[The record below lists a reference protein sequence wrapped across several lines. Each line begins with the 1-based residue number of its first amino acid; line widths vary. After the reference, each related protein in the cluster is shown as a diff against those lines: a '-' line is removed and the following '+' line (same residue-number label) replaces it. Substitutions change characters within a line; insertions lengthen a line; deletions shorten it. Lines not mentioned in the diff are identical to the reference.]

1 MWEII
6 NRHILHRGEDMNKS
20 SFFRIHDV
28 VRFVE
33 DVFGE
38 SQSLEI
44 EGGDTIMRSEGRRAE
59 DVISVRTFLESSSSD
74 IVFSVTFFDD
84 VSDAFQ
90 KLPEVFGNPDYL
102 KVLRNRYRELNR
114 TEISY
119 WKIDYFFSRLV
130 DGPEKGR
137 HKITFR
143 FTVRYGNEHD

>member
-1 MWEII
+1 
-6 NRHILHRGEDMNKS
+6 MNKS
-20 SFFRIHDV
+20 SFLRIHDV
-28 VRFVE
+28 VRFIK

-38 SQSLEI
+38 RQSLEI
-44 EGGDTIMRSEGRRAE
+44 EGGDAIMRNEGRRAE
-59 DVISVRTFLESSSSD
+59 DVVSVRTFLEPSSSD
-74 IVFSVTFFDD
+74 IVFSVTLFDD
-84 VSDAFQ
+84 VSDSFQ
-90 KLPEVFGNPDYL
+90 KLPEVFSNPDYL

-130 DGPEKGR
+130 DSSEKGR

>member
-1 MWEII
+1 
-6 NRHILHRGEDMNKS
+6 MNKS

-38 SQSLEI
+38 RQSLEI
-44 EGGDTIMRSEGRRAE
+44 EGGDAIMRNEGRRAE
-59 DVISVRTFLESSSSD
+59 DVVSVRSFLESCSSD

-114 TEISY
+114 TEIPY
-119 WKIDYFFSRLV
+119 WKIDYFYSRLV
-130 DGPEKGR
+130 DGPEKER
-137 HKITFR
+137 RKITFR
-143 FTVRYGNEHD
+143 FTVRYGNGYD